1 MVHNLKINSE
11 YFLPVKEDLK
21 SFEIR
26 KNDRDFHVGDLV
38 ILNEFSPEK
47 NIYSGEKITVK
58 IKYITNYNQK
68 KDFVVFGFTRV

>member
-1 MVHNLKINSE
+1 MIHNLKINSE
-11 YFLPVKEDLK
+11 YFLPVKDDLK
-21 SFEIR
+21 KFEIR
-26 KNDRDFHVGDLV
+26 ENDRCFRVGDIV

-68 KDFVVFGFTRV
+68 KDFIVFGFAKI